1 MMLQV
6 RAFQLSNVD
15 VGRSWILDPAE
26 LTRAALFS
34 GELPRRRFLAGRL
47 VQRHFAAELLGLADD
62 RLEIDY
68 HCPACG
74 QGSWL
79 NHGRP
84 GYTVEGRPVPLVL
97 SLSRCGDWAVVAGQL
112 DADLTGA
119 VGVDVEDESSTAF
132 EGFDATL
139 LTDGEQRL
147 TLSTP
152 EHSRPQLRAQL
163 WTRKEALLK
172 ALGTGLAREPNGI
185 DVVADPR
192 VRSMAPEPLGLPSNL
207 VVAVAWL
214 ALPPRR

>member
-1 MMLQV
+1 MSPGNWMPTSPERSGSMLKMN
-6 RAFQLSNVD
+6 R
-15 VGRSWILDPAE
+15 
-26 LTRAALFS
+26 
-34 GELPRRRFLAGRL
+34 PR
-47 VQRHFAAELLGLADD
+47 
-62 RLEIDY
+62 
-68 HCPACG
+68 
-74 QGSWL
+74 
-79 NHGRP
+79 
-84 GYTVEGRPVPLVL
+84 PLRV
-97 SLSRCGDWAVVAGQL
+97 S
-112 DADLTGA
+112 
-119 VGVDVEDESSTAF
+119 
-132 EGFDATL
+132 DATL